1 MLGEKLVEL
10 LDTNCGYVDEVEAE
24 VLADHLI
31 SNGVTVQDG
40 KPLDA
45 FLHPVD
51 AYKGLK
57 TKYLVFKADTG
68 ERVGNCF
75 VLRPDKDPAAVE
87 AIRAYASATDNET
100 LAEDIY
106 NWVGKGESVQ
116 EWISVDDRLPEERGE
131 YLCYFKYEPE
141 SPDVICQNTYY
152 GSGRWM
158 SESSRVTH
166 WAYLPQPPKG
176 E

>member
-1 MLGEKLVEL
+1 MDIREKLVEL
-10 LDTNCGYVDEVEAE
+10 VKRAIIDWEHGDASEWI
-24 VLADHLI
+24 ADHLI
-31 SNGVTVQDG
+31 SNGVTVQ
-40 KPLDA
+40 
-45 FLHPVD
+45 
-51 AYKGLK
+51 
-57 TKYLVFKADTG
+57 
-68 ERVGNCF
+68 
-75 VLRPDKDPAAVE
+75 
-87 AIRAYASATDNET
+87 
-100 LAEDIY
+100 
-106 NWVGKGESVQ
+106 
-116 EWISVDDRLPEERGE
+116 EWIPAKEPPKERGE